1 MRRLR
6 FFHLLLLAPSQA
18 LATLMLAGPGLYV
31 FWLSF
36 TASTYGQDPHFIG
49 LTNYT
54 MVLTDKHFWTA
65 ARNTFIVV
73 NVVVYVEL
81 LLALGMALLMASL
94 GRGRVILFAIILVPY
109 GISEVVG
116 VLAWRFLADPNIGL
130 LTHGLAAIGI
140 PFNWPLNPIA
150 AIALICTISI
160 WHHLPFTF
168 VILYA
173 AVISVPR
180 DIYEASR
187 VDGASA
193 LQQLWNITLPL
204 IVPAALLAIVF
215 RYIFA
220 FRMFSEVW
228 LVTQG
233 GPVRSTEVLGTYL
246 YRTGFSY
253 ADFGAAAAT
262 GWLMVLGSLLLA
274 AFYLRTMYRK
284 SFENAQTV

>member
-1 MRRLR
+1 MRRLN
-6 FFHLLLLAPSQA
+6 FFHLLLLAPAQA
-18 LATLMLAGPGLYV
+18 LATIMLAGPALYV

-36 TASTYGQDPHFIG
+36 TTSSYGQNAQFIG
-49 LTNYT
+49 LANYVN
-54 MVLTDKHFWTA
+54 VLSDSYFWGA
-65 ARNTFIVV
+65 AWNTFLVV
-73 NVVVYVEL
+73 NLVVYVEL
-81 LLALGMALLMASL
+81 LLGLGIALLVASIRS
-94 GRGRVILFAIILVPY
+94 GRMLLFAVILIPY

-130 LTHGLAAIGI
+130 ITHALGALGI
-140 PFNWPLNPIA
+140 EFNWTASPA
-150 AIALICTISI
+150 AALALITTISV

-173 AVISVPR
+173 AIISMPR
-180 DIYEASR
+180 ELYEAAH
-187 VDGASA
+187 VDGATA
-193 LQQLWNITLPL
+193 WQGFWHVTLPL

-228 LVTQG
+228 LVTKG
-233 GPVRSTEVLGTYL
+233 GPIRMTEVLGTYL

-274 AFYLRTMYRK
+274 TFYLRAMYRK
-284 SFENAQTV
+284 SFANG